1 MKKLRLKIIMILCL
15 VSVGLLVYSWIQNSY
30 QVDFFISKNMHYHNR
45 IIAGIEMSNDIDSVK
60 VQAINL
66 IENIDDRTWENNDR
80 AIKVAKSQTAI
91 ILIFLVL
98 LGI

>member
-1 MKKLRLKIIMILCL
+1 MTTFAKSQTPFGRPAF
-15 VSVGLLVYSWIQNSY
+15 SWTLWQIQNSY